1 LNNIDVNET
10 VEGDDRAFEIWHE
23 REDSM
28 RKYTLQARTVTIKNS
43 WLRDFRELQQ
53 RYSMPAW
60 SPPDF
65 DEILANCTAELG
77 QTVKLACKATGVPKP
92 VVTWYKDG
100 RAVQA
105 DPHHIIIED
114 PDGSCTL
121 ILDNM
126 TGDDSG
132 QYMCFATSSAGNAS
146 TLGKITV
153 QVPPRFV
160 NKIRNAVFVADEDAQ
175 FTCIIQSAPTPKI

>member
-1 LNNIDVNET
+1 MIHCFS
-10 VEGDDRAFEIWHE
+10 G
-23 REDSM
+23 
-28 RKYTLQARTVTIKNS
+28 
-43 WLRDFRELQQ
+43 
-53 RYSMPAW
+53 
-60 SPPDF
+60 PPDF

-92 VVTWYKDG
+92 TVTWYKGTSSATCLFQLFALLDNRLMGSNGTMPQTNICIRTAAETKCVALFYLLDVDG
-100 RAVQA
+100 RAVEA

-126 TGDDSG
+126 TADDSG

-153 QVPPRFV
+153 QGKCHTV
-160 NKIRNAVFVADEDAQ
+160 
-175 FTCIIQSAPTPKI
+175 